1 MKEAFENNML
11 VFRKCKKLNS
21 FYLLFQKIFLLI
33 TGGSSLIGGIA
44 AFVYT
49 GNIISLPLLLIL
61 WGLLLLFH
69 ANLSQRAYQVC
80 LAFMVVVTL
89 FAKSTDNIFFNEEI
103 FGFLS
108 QHLIKGS
115 LLNFAVMFFIVYN
128 IIKTACNPDLFGLFS
143 PRLRHLLRYRKQIR
157 KKSSCKRSVQ

>member
-1 MKEAFENNML
+1 MKDAFENNML
-11 VFRKCKKLNS
+11 VFRKCKELNS
-21 FYLLFQKIFLLI
+21 RYLLFQKIFLLI

-69 ANLSQRAYQVC
+69 ADFSQTAYQIC
-80 LAFMVVVTL
+80 LAFMMVATL

-108 QHLIKGS
+108 EYLVSGS
-115 LLNFAVMFFIVYN
+115 LINFSIMFFIVYN
-128 IIKTACNPDLFGLFS
+128 IMKTACNPDLFGLFS
-143 PRLRHLLRYRKQIR
+143 PRLRHFWRHRNQVS
-157 KKSSCKRSVQ
+157 KKSR

>member
-21 FYLLFQKIFLLI
+21 RYLLFQKIFLLI
-33 TGGSSLIGGIA
+33 TGGSSLIGGIT

-69 ANLSQRAYQVC
+69 ANFSQTAYQIC
-80 LAFMVVVTL
+80 LAFMLVATL

-108 QHLIKGS
+108 EYLVSGS
-115 LLNFAVMFFIVYN
+115 LINFSIMFFIVYN
-128 IIKTACNPDLFGLFS
+128 IMKTACNPDLFGLFS
-143 PRLRHLLRYRKQIR
+143 PRLRHLWLHRRQHHPKI
-157 KKSSCKRSVQ
+157 KMKM

>member
-1 MKEAFENNML
+1 MKDAFENNML
-11 VFRKCKKLNS
+11 VFRKCKELNS
-21 FYLLFQKIFLLI
+21 RYLLFQKIFLLI

-69 ANLSQRAYQVC
+69 ADFSQTAYQIC
-80 LAFMVVVTL
+80 LAFMLVATL
-89 FAKSTDNIFFNEEI
+89 FVKSTDNIFFNEEI

-108 QHLIKGS
+108 EYLVSGS
-115 LLNFAVMFFIVYN
+115 LINFSIMFFIVYN
-128 IIKTACNPDLFGLFS
+128 IMKTACNPDLFGLFS
-143 PRLRHLLRYRKQIR
+143 PRLRHLLRYRKQVR
-157 KKSSCKRSVQ
+157 KK

>member
-21 FYLLFQKIFLLI
+21 RYLLFQKIFLLT
-33 TGGSSLIGGIA
+33 TGVSSMIGGIE

-49 GNIISLPLLLIL
+49 GKIISLPLLLIL

-69 ANLSQRAYQVC
+69 SDFSQTAYQIC
-80 LAFMVVVTL
+80 LAFMLVATL
-89 FAKSTDNIFFNEEI
+89 FVKSTDNIFFNEEI

-108 QHLIKGS
+108 EYLVSGS
-115 LLNFAVMFFIVYN
+115 LINFSIMFFIVYN

-143 PRLRHLLRYRKQIR
+143 PRLRHLLRY
-157 KKSSCKRSVQ
+157 

>member
-1 MKEAFENNML
+1 MKDAFENNLL

-21 FYLLFQKIFLLI
+21 FYLLYQKIFLLI
-33 TGGSSLIGGIA
+33 TGSVSLIGGMA
-44 AFVYT
+44 MFVYT

-69 ANLSQRAYQVC
+69 ANLSQTAYQVC
-80 LAFMVVVTL
+80 LAFMAVVTL

-108 QHLIKGS
+108 EYLVSGS
-115 LLNFAVMFFIVYN
+115 LINFSIMFFI
-128 IIKTACNPDLFGLFS
+128 LF
-143 PRLRHLLRYRKQIR
+143 LRIFRFF
-157 KKSSCKRSVQ
+157 VN

>member
-1 MKEAFENNML
+1 MKDAFENNML

-21 FYLLFQKIFLLI
+21 FYLLYQKIFLLI
-33 TGGSSLIGGIA
+33 IGSVSLIGGIA

-69 ANLSQRAYQVC
+69 ANFSQTAYQIC
-80 LAFMVVVTL
+80 LAFMLVATL
-89 FAKSTDNIFFNEEI
+89 FVKSTDNIFFNEEI

-108 QHLIKGS
+108 EYLVSGS
-115 LLNFAVMFFIVYN
+115 LINFSIMFFIVYN
-128 IIKTACNPDLFGLFS
+128 IMKTACNPDLFGLFS